1 MPHDLEGPSVVTHLQ
16 RNHRRRLAGL
26 SRSAILGPCAAL
38 ALSFLAAPAAAQLT
52 GRLAGQVTDA
62 EGAPLPGVTVTVN
75 SPNLMGSRT
84 DFADAEGGFSFP
96 SLPPGVY
103 TVEAMLDGFVPQQR
117 TEVEVRLNRATEIHF
132 SMLAGEFGEE
142 VVVTAET
149 PVVDP
154 EQVSTAV
161 SFSTDYLEKAAVSS
175 LFRSYQTMLE
185 QAPGVAGGANPNVYG
200 STPAEN
206 AWFVDGTNT
215 TDPVT
220 ATFGL
225 NLPYDAIQDVNFELG
240 GYEARYG
247 GATGGVVNVVTK
259 AGGNQLEGSVDV
271 RYRDSDFNTNGE
283 HFDKE
288 ANISEFSEPA
298 ATLRGP
304 ILRDKVWFS
313 TAANPVRSKS
323 TPTGSVLT
331 RDFDGANLFGR
342 VTWQARQDY
351 QLVGRYHDED
361 ASIDNS
367 NAGRLVATEAASRQD
382 QLAQITGA
390 TLLAAPTSNLQWE
403 LQASLI
409 RNSLDVYPQSEDF
422 DTIGHID
429 SFGDSSSSVNYT
441 NQQFSSRDRDDY
453 NTSLTWFTY
462 GAAGDHEL
470 RIGATHSDTFFR
482 SQNDSTGGGYV
493 FRDRF
498 GQPYTY
504 YYSPI
509 EGAFEYDGR
518 LSSLYVQ
525 DTWRATSDLTFK
537 VGLRHDQV
545 AFANDIGD
553 EVADMSKLQPRFGAA
568 WDITGDSRTVVR
580 GTWGRFMHPNALTLP
595 SFARVN
601 SLPTIRWLSCSAFR
615 AGLGAN
621 CRDAYPGEQTV
632 GGVTFPNWVAD
643 PVGFD
648 PNGWFFN
655 TTFGSAPST
664 IAPDL
669 NPTYADQWQLGV
681 ERQLARRTSIAL
693 TYIDKETSDIFEDTC
708 NGNIPTPSA
717 DADCDYYVMANLP
730 GLTREYNGV
739 ALEFVSRFT
748 DWMELRGSYVW
759 SESKGNIGDTQNAGT
774 AYDHYPVHFVNRYG
788 YMPDHRKHRVKF
800 NGYVDLPLDFTVG
813 FRTFW
818 WSPFIYSVTQP
829 GDPYGVELVEPR
841 GSREAPDNQYRVD
854 LYATK
859 YFTVGQYRFNVIAS
873 VHNALD
879 SEQITTICGSVNGC
893 AGVELDAPRT
903 YRQPRS
909 FEAGVRFSF

>member
-1 MPHDLEGPSVVTHLQ
+1 MSQLQ
-16 RNHRRRLAGL
+16 PLHRLAGSGL
-26 SRSAILGPCAAL
+26 SRSAVLGLCAAVAL
-38 ALSFLAAPAAAQLT
+38 AFLAAPTAAQLT
-52 GRLAGQVTDA
+52 GRLAGRVNDND
-62 EGAPLPGVTVTVN
+62 GAALPGVAVTVN

-84 DFADAEGGFSFP
+84 DFTDEDGEFSFP

-103 TVEAMLDGFVPQQR
+103 TIDAEIDGFVPQQR
-117 TEVEVRLNRATEIHF
+117 TEVEVRLNRVTEIHV
-132 SMLAGEFGEE
+132 SMPLGEFGEE

-206 AWFVDGTNT
+206 AWFIDGSNA
-215 TDPVT
+215 TDAVT

-225 NLPYDAIQDVNFELG
+225 NLPYDAIQEVNFELG

-247 GATGGVVNVVTK
+247 GATGGVINVVTK
-259 AGGNQLEGSVDV
+259 SGGNALAGSLDL
-271 RYRDSDFNTNGE
+271 RYRDSDFNTSGE
-283 HFDKE
+283 HFD
-288 ANISEFSEPA
+288 ADQNISEFSEPA

-304 ILRDKVWFS
+304 ILRDRVWFS
-313 TAANPVRSKS
+313 TAVNPVRSKS

-342 VTWQARQDY
+342 VTWQASDDY
-351 QLVGRYHDED
+351 QLVARYHDED
-361 ASIDNS
+361 ASIHNS
-367 NAGRLVATEAASRQD
+367 NAGRLVAAEAASRQD
-382 QLAQITGA
+382 QIAQISGA
-390 TLLAAPTSNLQWE
+390 TLFAVPTSNLQWE
-403 LQASLI
+403 LQATLT
-409 RNSLDVYPQSEDF
+409 RNSLSTYPQSEDF
-422 DTIGHID
+422 ATIGHVD
-429 SFGDSSSSVNYT
+429 SFGDGSSSVNYT
-441 NQQFSSRDRDDY
+441 NHQFSDRDRDEY
-453 NTSLTWFTY
+453 ATSLTWFTY

-470 RIGATHSDTFFR
+470 RAGLLHSETFFR
-482 SQNDSTGGGYV
+482 SQNDSTGGGYT

-509 EGAFEYDGR
+509 EGQFEYDGR
-518 LSSLYVQ
+518 LLSAYLQ
-525 DTWRATSDLTFK
+525 DTWRATPDLTFK
-537 VGLRHDQV
+537 LGVRNDQASFV
-545 AFANDIGD
+545 NDIGD
-553 EVADMSKLQPRFGAA
+553 EVADMSKLQPRFGVA
-568 WDITGDSRTVVR
+568 WDIDGDSKTVVR
-580 GTWGRFMHPNALTLP
+580 GNWGRFMHPNALTLP

-601 SLPTIRWLSCSAFR
+601 SLPTVRWISCSAFR
-615 AGLGAN
+615 ASLGAN

-632 GGVTFPNWVAD
+632 GGLTFPNWIAD

-655 TTFGSAPST
+655 TTFSSAPST
-664 IAPDL
+664 IVPAL
-669 NPTYADQWQLGV
+669 EPTYADQWQVGL
-681 ERQLARRTSIAL
+681 ERQLARRTSVAL
-693 TYIDKETSDIFEDTC
+693 TYIDKETLDIFEDTC
-708 NGNIPTPSA
+708 NGNVPTPHEG
-717 DADCDYYVMANLP
+717 ADCAYYVMANLP
-730 GLTREYNGV
+730 GLTREYQGV

-748 DWMELRGSYVW
+748 DWMELRGSYVR
-759 SESKGNIGDTQNAGT
+759 SKSQGNIGDTQNAGT
-774 AYDHYPVHFVNRYG
+774 AYDYYPVHFANRYG

-829 GDPYGVELVEPR
+829 GEPYGVELVESR

-859 YFTVGQYRFNVIAS
+859 YFTLGRYSFNVIAS

-893 AGVELDAPRT
+893 ADVELHGPRT